1 MIMKVLYVS
10 DHLCETNGAGA
21 LSRAH
26 LCVLQEIVGID
37 NVFIISL
44 TGYRGKALG
53 YADNNEVRI
62 TPYKNRINKLLNLLS
77 LNYVD
82 INDSAIKTALTL
94 IDNNQID
101 FAFVDESY
109 FGKLVWFISKKKGI
123 PVASFY
129 HDVKAVLFK
138 EWIKKERKR
147 RILEF
152 RIGIFNEKLTA
163 KYSTYNIVL
172 NQREAKA
179 FQISYGYSPSFDIP
193 VVLREPSRLGH
204 SHKRNGKIVLGFIGA
219 YYYPNVNGIK
229 WFCKN
234 VMPLICKFAN
244 LRIAGK
250 GMEVLE
256 KDDDITAEGVFVDGT
271 VERLD
276 EFYNSVDVIV
286 SPVFEGAGMKVKTA
300 EAFSYGKPFLGTK
313 ESLIGYKENL
323 TPDLSLYIRE
333 CNTVDEFYSCIKEF
347 ERSLHVSSV
356 DSVYDFY
363 KEHYSYDAASKKMRE
378 IIFN

>member
-1 MIMKVLYVS
+1 MKLLYVS

-26 LCVLQEIVGID
+26 LSILQEIVGIE

-44 TGYRGKALG
+44 TGYSGKSLS

-62 TPYKNRINKLLNLLS
+62 VPYKNRFNKLLNLLS

-82 INDSAIKTALTL
+82 INDSAIKMALTL
-94 IDNNQID
+94 IDDNHID

-109 FGKLVWFISKKKGI
+109 FGKLVWCIRKKKGI

-129 HDVKAVLFK
+129 HDVKAILFK

-152 RIGIFNEKLTA
+152 RVGMLNEKLTA

-172 NQREAKA
+172 NQREANA
-179 FQISYGYSPSFDIP
+179 FQISYGHLPSFDMPI
-193 VVLREPSRLGH
+193 VLREPSGLEL
-204 SHKRNGKIVLGFIGA
+204 SHQRNGKIILGFIGA

-234 VMPLICKFAN
+234 VMPSIYKIAN
-244 LRIAGK
+244 LKIAGK
-250 GMEVLE
+250 GMEALV
-256 KDDDITAEGVFVDGT
+256 KDDDIAVEGVFVDGT
-271 VERLD
+271 VDRLD

-286 SPVFEGAGMKVKTA
+286 SPIFEGAGMKVKTA

-323 TPDLSLYIRE
+323 TSDLSLYIRE
-333 CNTVDEFYSCIKEF
+333 CNTADEFCSSIKQF
-347 ERSLHVSSV
+347 EKKLRMSRV
-356 DSVYDFY
+356 DSVYSFY
-363 KEHYSYDAASKKMRE
+363 KKYYSFDAAKKKLSDMLSL
-378 IIFN
+378 